1 MIHNTKFAQYLA
13 PTSFHYAIGVWTQVA
28 GQVANTVVMHKSAV
42 AETAVITIPVS
53 VFSNSVPLNGSKLM
67 SVEIDYEVQ
76 VADLTS
82 ITATIWKVTRGV
94 EGAVAVPAAVT
105 FTQSPTTALAKAVEQ
120 HKLVLTLTTPAWVAN
135 TEYYLVQ
142 LSCVAP
148 ATTTLDILGAVAN
161 FTFRA

>member
-13 PTSFHYAIGVWTQVA
+13 PTSFHYVVGTWTQTA
-28 GQVANTVVMHKSAV
+28 GQVANTIAMHKAAA

-53 VFSNSVPLNGSKLM
+53 VFSNSVALNGSKLM

-82 ITATIWKVTRGV
+82 ITATVWKVTRGLDN
-94 EGAVAVPAAVT
+94 AVAVPASVA
-105 FTQSPTTALAKAVEQ
+105 FTQLPAAATAKAVEQ

-142 LSCVAP
+142 LSAVAP